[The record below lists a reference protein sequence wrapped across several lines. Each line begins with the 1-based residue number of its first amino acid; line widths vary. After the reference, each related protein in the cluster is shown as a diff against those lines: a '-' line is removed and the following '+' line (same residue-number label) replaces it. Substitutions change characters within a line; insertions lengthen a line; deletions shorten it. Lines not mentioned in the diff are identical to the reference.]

1 MNLRENKSKFQK
13 FFQLKKMVV
22 YYLDEKGIKIKWL
35 NFREQKNEC
44 EGKKYLNIRSS
55 LFES

>member
-1 MNLRENKSKFQK
+1 MNLREKKSKFQK

-44 EGKKYLNIRSS
+44 EGKKYLNISS
-55 LFES
+55 LFEF